1 MLISSGRAMKSTGL
15 ALPSRQRGWAGLIV
29 LLLALLIVGFLA
41 KDALMKYGLSG
52 STVVGAPAPKGGP
65 ESTAPASSG
74 GSAAI
79 QSGTPIQRARATD
92 EFVRAQSEEDKRKID
107 DAAK

>member
-1 MLISSGRAMKSTGL
+1 VNPNGPS
-15 ALPSRQRGWAGLIV
+15 LPSRQRGWAGLLV

-52 STVVGAPAPKGGP
+52 STVVGAPAPKGSP
-65 ESTAPASSG
+65 DST
-74 GSAAI
+74 GSAASGAGASS

-92 EFVRAQSEEDKRKID
+92 EFVRTQSEESKRRID
-107 DAAK
+107 EAAK

>member
-1 MLISSGRAMKSTGL
+1 MTANRAMTSRW
-15 ALPSRQRGWAGLIV
+15 PQRRSRQRGWAGLIV

-52 STVVGAPAPKGGP
+52 STVVGAPAKGGP
-65 ESTAPASSG
+65 TAAAPAAPP
-74 GSAAI
+74 GSAASI
-79 QSGTPIQRARATD
+79 QSGTPPIQRARAAD
-92 EFVRAQSEEDKRKID
+92 AFVQTQSEENKRKID

>member
-1 MLISSGRAMKSTGL
+1 MKSTAL

-41 KDALMKYGLSG
+41 KGALMKYGLSG
-52 STVVGAPAPKGGP
+52 STAVPGAPTGKGGPDNAAPAPSGAG
-65 ESTAPASSG
+65 AS
-74 GSAAI
+74 I

-92 EFVRAQSEEDKRKID
+92 EFVRTQSEESKRKID